1 MSDQDKI
8 SPYSI
13 NTISSTRLVRGGGL
27 SSRVRLFEEDHR
39 CTLSAFPP
47 SILAS
52 FRPFFFFFYIFLQS
66 TKSDEEALDLI
77 PYVLPFYK
85 TKS

>member
-13 NTISSTRLVRGGGL
+13 NTISSRRLVRGGGL

-39 CTLSAFPP
+39 CTLSSFPP

-52 FRPFFFFFYIFLQS
+52 IQPFFFFYIFLQS